1 MSDGTFTYGTSTWSY
16 DHGAARLQQEHRA
29 REARLARE
37 SRAERWLVGLMGGRT
52 FHSVDAVI
60 ATASQHVVAL
70 RGDITMEET
79 DLLTRAARIVWAGLN
94 TPAGIQR
101 TYTPTGLVE
110 SITFPRAA

>member
-1 MSDGTFTYGTSTWSY
+1 MSSHTFNGILSPDTF
-16 DHGAARLQQEHRA
+16 DHGAAALQREHRA

-52 FHSVDAVI
+52 FHSVDCLI
-60 ATASQHVVAL
+60 ATATQHVIAL
-70 RGDITMEET
+70 RGDITLEET

-94 TPAGIQR
+94 APAGIQR

>member
-1 MSDGTFTYGTSTWSY
+1 MSSHTFNGILSPNTF
-16 DHGAARLQQEHRA
+16 DHGAAALQREHRA

-52 FHSVDAVI
+52 FHSVDCLI
-60 ATASQHVVAL
+60 ATATQHVIAL
-70 RGDITMEET
+70 RGDIII
-79 DLLTRAARIVWAGLN
+79 RAARIVWAGLN
-94 TPAGIQR
+94 APAGIQR